1 MECDRTESLVNGLAL
16 MQIESFT
23 KHLEDLAMKVEIVKE
38 AFSLVSAQ
46 LKEILKEP
54 EITKNTEITAPLMLP
69 APEPRA
75 FTQEKCPRCKKFLR
89 KGEPEGLCPKC
100 KEKEA

>member
-1 MECDRTESLVNGLAL
+1 
-16 MQIESFT
+16 MQIESLT
-23 KHLEDLAMKVEIVKE
+23 KHLEDLAMKVEVVKE

-46 LKEILKEP
+46 LKEALKEP
-54 EITKNTEITAPLMLP
+54 EPLPAPLMLP
-69 APEPRA
+69 APEPKA
-75 FTQEKCPRCKKFLR
+75 FTQEKCPKCKEFLR